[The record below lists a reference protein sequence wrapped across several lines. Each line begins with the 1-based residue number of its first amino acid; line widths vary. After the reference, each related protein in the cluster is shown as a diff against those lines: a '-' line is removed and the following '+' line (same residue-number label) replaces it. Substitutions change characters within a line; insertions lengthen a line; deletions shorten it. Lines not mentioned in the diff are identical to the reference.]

1 MQRTWTWSF
10 LALLCR
16 MKGVKYYKSY
26 LAGLS
31 LNTSSQPDSLQLLDV
46 PQVWSIPLSQTYQAE
61 ISFSCWYSCTAP
73 GDIKIVLF
81 SVFLFFPSYHI
92 YFFFNWFDSLM
103 FYLAPGK
110 TDLHHYRATHTHF
123 AKTNNNHARRQTGE
137 KPDSVHQYGIP
148 SALKGRGRNQEN
160 CGTAEQNTG
169 LYYWQN
175 VCHTP
180 NVNISV
186 QKHGGS
192 HKAVPH
198 IWEEYHRKK

>member
-1 MQRTWTWSF
+1 MSHRFGLF
-10 LALLCR
+10 LSPRPTKLKFPFPADTA
-16 MKGVKYYKSY
+16 V
-26 LAGLS
+26 
-31 LNTSSQPDSLQLLDV
+31 QPQETLR
-46 PQVWSIPLSQTYQAE
+46 
-61 ISFSCWYSCTAP
+61 
-73 GDIKIVLF
+73 LF
-81 SVFLFFPSYHI
+81 CFLFFFFFPSYHI
-92 YFFFNWFDSLM
+92 FFFNCFDSLM

-110 TDLHHYRATHTHF
+110 TDLHHYRAAHTHF

-148 SALKGRGRNQEN
+148 SALKGRGMNQEN

-186 QKHGGS
+186 QKHGLS

-198 IWEEYHRKK
+198 I